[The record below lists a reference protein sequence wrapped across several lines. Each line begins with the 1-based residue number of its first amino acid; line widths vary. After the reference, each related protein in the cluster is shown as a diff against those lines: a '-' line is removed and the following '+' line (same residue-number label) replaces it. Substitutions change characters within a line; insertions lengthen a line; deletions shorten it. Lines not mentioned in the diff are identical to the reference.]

1 MKSGVQV
8 FEEDSKILEA
18 VAARYDEGSRE
29 HSALMHATLALLY
42 VLTTGK
48 QKFME
53 HVVAPESGLT
63 AEQKR
68 SLIEMG
74 IDPDSQPITD

>member
-18 VAARYDEGSRE
+18 IAAGYDEDSRE
-29 HSALMHATLALLY
+29 HAALMHATMALLY

-68 SLIEMG
+68 TLIEMG
-74 IDPDSQPITD
+74 IDPDSEPIID